1 MGSIP
6 ISEPELRR
14 ELVRFSKWLSRL
26 GFMPGTSGNLSAR
39 LDEGRLLVTP
49 TGMSKF
55 LLKPSDMVIVDL
67 QGRLLSGTRIVTSE
81 VCMHLVVYE
90 MRKDILAVIHSHP
103 PIATGFACAGRGL
116 DQVLCQEGVMTLGA
130 VPLAEYA
137 TTGTDEVAA
146 SLRPFIRG
154 HEAILMAN
162 HGAVTYGSDLLE
174 AFLRME
180 TVEHLAHIELVAHQ
194 LGSPRPLSVNQ
205 IEQVRLAK
213 ARYQQNVNIPNS
225 LKH

>member
-146 SLRPFIRG
+146 SLRPFICG

-162 HGAVTYGSDLLE
+162 HGAVTYGSGLLE

-194 LGSPRPLSVNQ
+194 LGSPRCEISIGCCPFDRELGS
-205 IEQVRLAK
+205 
-213 ARYQQNVNIPNS
+213 
-225 LKH
+225 

>member
-146 SLRPFIRG
+146 SLRPFICG

-162 HGAVTYGSDLLE
+162 HGAVTYGSGLLE

-194 LGSPRPLSVNQ
+194 LGSPRCEISTGCCPFDRELGS
-205 IEQVRLAK
+205 
-213 ARYQQNVNIPNS
+213 
-225 LKH
+225 